1 MTGQDAV
8 SAASAFDEALGIDGV
23 LLTKLDGDAQ
33 GGGYALELGKPGLTF
48 SKLILL
54 NCTRCGSRLFGYF
67 LLCHP
72 GFFPGRFYAFAS
84 GHAFTSCG

>member
-1 MTGQDAV
+1 MDKDPLKFFLVYGAPV
-8 SAASAFDEALGIDGV
+8 RYEL
-23 LLTKLDGDAQ
+23 LDGDAQ